1 MATMQGGAWL
11 LCSVCKLNKI
21 CYHLQSV
28 PLPLQSGEMA
38 EDSIVCSMWA
48 EYQVT
53 RGCNE
58 LYVGIL
64 PNLIGN
70 LEYFEFKFGEYFSA

>member
-11 LCSVCKLNKI
+11 LCTILCSVCKLNKI

-28 PLPLQSGEMA
+28 PLPLQSSEMT

-64 PNLIGN
+64 P
-70 LEYFEFKFGEYFSA
+70 SAQPDRQSRIF